1 MGDGRRKGRQECAAG
16 AWTPPTG
23 SSSLPGRMPGLDPGF
38 PGRMPGLDPG
48 GSLMDD
54 QEHRSGSRTARRGCY
69 DFLCSPL
76 AGFLARV
83 DLGVC
88 VGPRGLVRRRRG
100 SCSADACVLLSPF
113 AAPRPLPGSARLCSG
128 LHSLLRLSL
137 SAPSELLLLFLTSP
151 SFPALPLLFFSLSI
165 TAILADLHCGFHLLY
180 LPQRS
185 AAGVLGTCLWPRVV
199 GSESSGRVASENRTG
214 RGGEAKAGAQQRR
227 LFLPKASSPF
237 PRQGCSLKSFPPAQI
252 LERAALLTPEGPRP
266 LPLAVPSVTPTMKTH
281 QRRVVET
288 LICLSCLVAKLCL
301 TLCDPRDCSLP
312 GSSVPRIS
320 QTRILEWV
328 AILSPE
334 DLPDSGIEPVS
345 SALADGF
352 FFFLNR

>member
-1 MGDGRRKGRQECAAG
+1 M
-16 AWTPPTG
+16 
-23 SSSLPGRMPGLDPGF
+23 
-38 PGRMPGLDPG
+38 
-48 GSLMDD
+48 
-54 QEHRSGSRTARRGCY
+54 
-69 DFLCSPL
+69 
-76 AGFLARV
+76 
-83 DLGVC
+83 
-88 VGPRGLVRRRRG
+88 
-100 SCSADACVLLSPF
+100 
-113 AAPRPLPGSARLCSG
+113 
-128 LHSLLRLSL
+128 
-137 SAPSELLLLFLTSP
+137 
-151 SFPALPLLFFSLSI
+151 
-165 TAILADLHCGFHLLY
+165 
-180 LPQRS
+180 
-185 AAGVLGTCLWPRVV
+185 
-199 GSESSGRVASENRTG
+199 ASENRTG

>member
-23 SSSLPGRMPGLDPGF
+23 SSSLPGRMPGLDPG
-38 PGRMPGLDPG
+38 

-54 QEHRSGSRTARRGCY
+54 QEHRSGSRTARLGCY

-88 VGPRGLVRRRRG
+88 VGPRSLVRRRRG
-100 SCSADACVLLSPF
+100 PCSADARVLLSPF

-185 AAGVLGTCLWPRVV
+185 AADVLGTCLWPRVV
-199 GSESSGRVASENRTG
+199 GSESSGRVASENRPVG
-214 RGGEAKAGAQQRR
+214 EERPKLGLNRGGSSCQR
-227 LFLPKASSPF
+227 
-237 PRQGCSLKSFPPAQI
+237 PPAPSQDK
-252 LERAALLTPEGPRP
+252 G
-266 LPLAVPSVTPTMKTH
+266 VP
-281 QRRVVET
+281 
-288 LICLSCLVAKLCL
+288 
-301 TLCDPRDCSLP
+301 
-312 GSSVPRIS
+312 
-320 QTRILEWV
+320 
-328 AILSPE
+328 
-334 DLPDSGIEPVS
+334 
-345 SALADGF
+345 
-352 FFFLNR
+352 

>member
-16 AWTPPTG
+16 AWTPQTG
-23 SSSLPGRMPGLDPGF
+23 SSSL

-199 GSESSGRVASENRTG
+199 GSESSGRVASENRPVG
-214 RGGEAKAGAQQRR
+214 EERPKLGLNRGGSSCQR
-227 LFLPKASSPF
+227 
-237 PRQGCSLKSFPPAQI
+237 PPAPSQDK
-252 LERAALLTPEGPRP
+252 G
-266 LPLAVPSVTPTMKTH
+266 VP
-281 QRRVVET
+281 
-288 LICLSCLVAKLCL
+288 
-301 TLCDPRDCSLP
+301 
-312 GSSVPRIS
+312 
-320 QTRILEWV
+320 
-328 AILSPE
+328 
-334 DLPDSGIEPVS
+334 
-345 SALADGF
+345 
-352 FFFLNR
+352 